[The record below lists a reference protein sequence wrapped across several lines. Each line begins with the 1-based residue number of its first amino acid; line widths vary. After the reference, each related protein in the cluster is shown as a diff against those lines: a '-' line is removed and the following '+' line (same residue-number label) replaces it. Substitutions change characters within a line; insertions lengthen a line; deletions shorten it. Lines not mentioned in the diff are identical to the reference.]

1 MSSTLRTIVD
11 TLFPT
16 VFEISELLIKAPKFE
31 VLDNKYS
38 LSPCICCVSYKASSN
53 LDRKGLIGRKS
64 QSLFLKNGVETC
76 FTECGITATSE
87 GWYLYL
93 VQLTQD
99 PSANGLRHIGFS
111 IDSIATRNDWIEY
124 CNPSLNGDYNKI
136 VTLHCINLNK
146 SQTIYP
152 WSHQNSGEDLSTTLK
167 CCLIKI

>member
-1 MSSTLRTIVD
+1 M
-11 TLFPT
+11 
-16 VFEISELLIKAPKFE
+16 
-31 VLDNKYS
+31 
-38 LSPCICCVSYKASSN
+38 
-53 LDRKGLIGRKS
+53 
-64 QSLFLKNGVETC
+64 FLKNGVETC

-167 CCLIKI
+167 CYLIKI

>member
-1 MSSTLRTIVD
+1 MLIV
-11 TLFPT
+11 TFKGAKL
-16 VFEISELLIKAPKFE
+16 E
-31 VLDNKYS
+31 VLNSKYD
-38 LSPCICCVSYKASSN
+38 LNPYICCVLYKASSN
-53 LDRKGLIGRKS
+53 LGSKGLIGRKS
-64 QSLFLKNGVETC
+64 QSLSLKNGVETC
-76 FTECGITATSE
+76 FTECGITTTSE

-111 IDSIATRNDWIEY
+111 IDSTATRNDWIEY
-124 CNPSLNGDYNKI
+124 SNPSLNGDYNKI

-167 CCLIKI
+167 CYLIKI